1 MRTSDKSVEKAHRA
15 KSAGAPRAQ
24 LRENARTD
32 EIKGRA
38 AAALKGLDQADL
50 TPDMRAAVLR
60 LIGEVDRLNEQA
72 GNLQTRITELES
84 LADTDPLLPV
94 YNRRAF
100 TRELKRAMAMARRH
114 GLAGALVL
122 IDLDDFK
129 TINDTYGHPAGD
141 AVLHAVSKALNDQVR
156 ETDIVGRLGGDEFGV
171 LLAAADADGAAA
183 KAASLV
189 EMIREQDFV
198 LDGRPM
204 RIGASAGV
212 QGFDTNLSAD
222 ALIKRADE
230 ALYACKKAK
239 GRAA

>member
-1 MRTSDKSVEKAHRA
+1 MRATDKSDDNQEIPTPSPGRGGKNPQILPDAA
-15 KSAGAPRAQ
+15 SARVA
-24 LRENARTD
+24 LR
-32 EIKGRA
+32 
-38 AAALKGLDQADL
+38 GLDEADL
-50 TPDMRAAVLR
+50 TPDVRSAVMR
-60 LIGEVDRLNEQA
+60 LIGEVDRLNNEA
-72 GNLQTRITELES
+72 GDLQSRIGELES

-100 TRELKRAMAMARRH
+100 TRELRRAMAMAKRH
-114 GLAGALVL
+114 KLAGALVL

-129 TINDTYGHPAGD
+129 AINDTFGHPAGD
-141 AVLHAVSKALNDQVR
+141 AVLHAVAKALNDQVR

-171 LLAAADADGAAA
+171 MLAAADEAGAAT

-198 LDGRPM
+198 LDNQRM

-212 QGFDTNLSAD
+212 QPFGDETSAT

-230 ALYACKKAK
+230 ALYACKKNK
-239 GRAA
+239 GRVT

>member
-1 MRTSDKSVEKAHRA
+1 MREINKTTGEDKARLRPRTRVNLAPQTLPTHARA
-15 KSAGAPRAQ
+15 NAS
-24 LRENARTD
+24 LR
-32 EIKGRA
+32 
-38 AAALKGLDQADL
+38 GLDEADL
-50 TPDMRAAVLR
+50 APDVRAAVTR
-60 LIGEVDRLNEQA
+60 LIGEVDRLNDEA
-72 GNLQTRITELES
+72 GNLHSRIGELES

-122 IDLDDFK
+122 VDLDDFK
-129 TINDTYGHPAGD
+129 VINDTFGHPAGD
-141 AVLHAVSKALNDQVR
+141 AVLHEVARVLNNQVR

-171 LLAAADADGAAA
+171 MLAAADEAGAAT

-189 EMIREQDFV
+189 EIIREQDFV

-212 QGFDTNLSAD
+212 QCFGGEQSAA

-230 ALYACKKAK
+230 ALYQCKKAK

>member
-1 MRTSDKSVEKAHRA
+1 MRADNKNTIKSEKSAPPQP
-15 KSAGAPRAQ
+15 KSAGTPKT
-24 LRENARTD
+24 NPIPART
-32 EIKGRA
+32 RA
-38 AAALKGLDQADL
+38 VLKGLDQADL
-50 TPDMRAAVLR
+50 SPDMRSAVMR
-60 LIGEVDRLNEQA
+60 LIGEVDRLNDQA
-72 GNLQTRITELES
+72 GSLQTRIAELES

-100 TRELKRAMAMARRH
+100 TRELKRAMAMAKRH

-129 TINDTYGHPAGD
+129 TINDTFGHPAGD
-141 AVLHAVSKALNDQVR
+141 AVLHAVSRSLNEHVR

-171 LLAAADADGAAA
+171 LLAAADEEGAAA

-198 LDGRPM
+198 LDGQPM

-212 QGFDTNLSAD
+212 QCFDPAFSAN
-222 ALIKRADE
+222 ALIKRADD
-230 ALYACKKAK
+230 ALYACKKSK